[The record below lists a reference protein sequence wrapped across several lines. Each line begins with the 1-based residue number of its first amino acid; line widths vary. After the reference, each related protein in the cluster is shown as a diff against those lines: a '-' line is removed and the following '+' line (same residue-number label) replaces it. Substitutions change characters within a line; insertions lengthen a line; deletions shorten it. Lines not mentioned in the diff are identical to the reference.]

1 MVMASLVLRSLVWV
15 VAGVVVVIAGMWVF
29 QRRLIYLPTQG
40 VPPVGDLAGGWQ
52 EVAFDT
58 ADGLTLQ
65 GFYVPPQ
72 PNEPVVVVFNGNAGN
87 RSDRLPLGNGL
98 AGAGLGVMLVDYRGY
113 GGNPGHPTET
123 GLAHDAR
130 AALRWVRDN
139 ASGHPI
145 VYFGES
151 LGAAVAIELAA
162 SQSPDALVLRSPF
175 TSLAA
180 VGAFHYRFLPVRL
193 MLWDEF
199 PSLERIEELAAPTL
213 VIAGSSD
220 SIVPF
225 DQSRAIYDAA
235 PHPKRWV
242 VVDGAD
248 HTDPQLAT
256 GPELIQAT
264 VQFLTEVIP

>member
-123 GLAHDAR
+123 RSGSRRPGCTEMGTGQRIGPPDCVFRGVARSSGGHRTGGL
-130 AALRWVRDN
+130 
-139 ASGHPI
+139 PI
-145 VYFGES
+145 
-151 LGAAVAIELAA
+151 
-162 SQSPDALVLRSPF
+162 
-175 TSLAA
+175 T
-180 VGAFHYRFLPVRL
+180 
-193 MLWDEF
+193 
-199 PSLERIEELAAPTL
+199 
-213 VIAGSSD
+213 
-220 SIVPF
+220 
-225 DQSRAIYDAA
+225 
-235 PHPKRWV
+235 
-242 VVDGAD
+242 
-248 HTDPQLAT
+248 
-256 GPELIQAT
+256 
-264 VQFLTEVIP
+264 